1 MTEIMSIYRFIVIL
15 LYFMCIEA
23 YPQVSVVSKVAYVD
37 PLIGTSNSS
46 LESAG
51 MFGKGSEE
59 CGQTIPAVLEPH
71 GMNCWTPQ
79 TRNTEK
85 KCIAPYYY
93 TDSIFLGFR
102 NSHWIS
108 GGCTQDYGSMTI
120 TPQFGILRTDCCLKG
135 SRFSH
140 DDEVSLPHYYSLE
153 LPDEHLKAEM
163 TGLSS
168 SGIFRFTYRESG
180 KAYIVVS
187 SNNDDGKGYVN
198 IDQDHNSIYGCNPVH
213 RIYQSKGES
222 AGFSGYFIVEFS
234 KSPIESGTF
243 DLGAWFCF
251 DIHAGESLMVKSS
264 SSFCDIDGAAKNLS
278 SEIPGWDFI
287 GTSNSLLNIW
297 EDYLNKIEVEGAK
310 ENLIK
315 FYTSLYHCAFLPR
328 KISDVDGRR
337 PRFDNNIKHDGV
349 IVSDSPDYY
358 TDFSMWDTY
367 RALHPLFNIIDRERN
382 GKMMQS
388 LVDMYKEGGW
398 LPIFPCWNS
407 YTCAMIGDH
416 CISALTDAY
425 VKGVRN
431 YEVET
436 AYNAMRKNAFNI
448 AGKRDYKEGKGRRA
462 LKSYLRYGY
471 IPLEDNVLDAYH
483 TQEQV
488 SRTLEYAYDDYCLSV
503 MADSLGHHKDAKKLY
518 ERSKNYKNVF
528 DLRTSYV
535 QGRYSDGSF
544 LSADNITERVS
555 FITEGAPCHYSWYV
569 PHDPEGVMALMGGEA
584 EYIIRLDSIFN
595 EHRYWHGNEP
605 CHQVAYMYN
614 FAGEY
619 QKTQSAVREILKS
632 EYGLGP
638 GGLSGND
645 DSGAMSA
652 WYVFSALGFYP
663 VCPGKAEYQI
673 GSPLF
678 RNSVIHLENGN
689 TFKIVVHNHS
699 DENSFIKS
707 IKYNG
712 MDIKDY
718 MLRHEMIMNGG
729 ILEIEY

>member
-1 MTEIMSIYRFIVIL
+1 MYRLLKLIL
-15 LYFMCIEA
+15 MLFG
-23 YPQVSVVSKVAYVD
+23 VALESQAILGSRLHYVD
-37 PLIGTSNSS
+37 PLIGTSYSS

-71 GMNCWTPQ
+71 GMNFWTAQ

-85 KCIAPYYY
+85 KCISPYYY
-93 TDSIFLGFR
+93 TDSIFYGFR

-120 TPQFGILRTDCCLKG
+120 TPQFGELRTSDEIKG
-135 SRFSH
+135 SQFSH
-140 DDEVSLPHYYSLE
+140 SDEISRPDYYSVV
-153 LPDEHLKAEM
+153 LPDEELKAEM
-163 TGLSS
+163 TGKSRSAIL
-168 SGIFRFTYRESG
+168 RFTYRKRG
-180 KAYIVVS
+180 KAYILVKT
-187 SNNDDGKGYVN
+187 NNDYGEGEVLMDEERRM
-198 IDQDHNSIYGCNPVH
+198 IYGYNPVH
-213 RIYQSKGES
+213 RIYQNKGEL
-222 AGFSGYFIVEFS
+222 AGFSGHFIVEF
-234 KSPIESGTF
+234 KETPIECGKTE
-243 DLGAWFCF
+243 GGVWFCF
-251 DIHAGESLMVKSS
+251 DVEEGTVLTLKAS
-264 SSFCDIDGAAKNLS
+264 SSFCDLEGAKRNMSA
-278 SEIPGWDFI
+278 EIPDWDFDSVKEELSQ
-287 GTSNSLLNIW
+287 TW
-297 EDYLNKIEVEGAK
+297 ERYLSKIEVEGSPDDM
-310 ENLIK
+310 IK
-315 FYTSLYHCAFLPR
+315 FYTALYHCAFLPR
-328 KISDVDGRR
+328 NISDIDGRR
-337 PRFDNNIKHDGV
+337 PRFDNHGRMESV
-349 IVSDSPDYY
+349 IMHGSWDFY
-358 TDFSMWDTY
+358 TDFSLWDTY

-388 LVDMYKEGGW
+388 LVEMYKEGGW

-416 CISALTDAY
+416 GISVLTDAY

-431 YEVET
+431 FDVEL
-436 AYNAMRKNAFNI
+436 AYKAMRRNAFKV
-448 AGKRDYKEGKGRRA
+448 ACRRDYKEGKGRRA
-462 LKSYLRYGY
+462 MRSYLKYGY
-471 IPLEDNVLDAYH
+471 IPLEDEVAEAYH

-488 SRTLEYAYDDYCLSV
+488 SRTLEYAYDDYCLAV
-503 MADSLGHHKDAKKLY
+503 MADSLGHYKDYDKLLQ
-518 ERSKNYKNVF
+518 RSKNYMNVF
-528 DLRTSYV
+528 DPRTGYV

-569 PHDPEGVMALMGGEA
+569 PHSPQSLIELMGGRSS
-584 EYIIRLDSIFN
+584 YLSRLDSMFT
-595 EHRYWHGNEP
+595 EGRYWHGNEP

-614 FAGEY
+614 FAGEPE
-619 QKTQSAVREILKS
+619 KTQMRVLEIMER

-645 DSGAMSA
+645 DAGAMSA

-678 RNSVIHLENGN
+678 GNSVIHLENGN
-689 TFKIVVHNHS
+689 IFKIVVHNHS

-712 MDIKDY
+712 MDIKNY

>member
-1 MTEIMSIYRFIVIL
+1 MRDE
-15 LYFMCIEA
+15 
-23 YPQVSVVSKVAYVD
+23 SKVYLVD
-37 PLIGTSNSS
+37 PIIGTSYST

-51 MFGKGSEE
+51 LFGKGSEE

-71 GMNCWTPQ
+71 GMNCWTAQ
-79 TRNTEK
+79 TKNTEK
-85 KCIAPYYY
+85 KCVAPYYY

-120 TPQFGILRTDCCLKG
+120 TPQFGVLRTDNSLKG

-140 DDEVSLPHYYSLE
+140 DNEVSLPHYYSVDLTE
-153 LPDEHLKAEM
+153 EHLKAEM
-163 TGLSS
+163 TGMSRT
-168 SGIFRFTYRESG
+168 GIFRFTYRESG
-180 KAYIVVS
+180 KAYIVVT
-187 SNNDDGKGYVN
+187 SNNDYGKGFVH
-198 IDQDHNSIYGCNPVH
+198 IDQEHNRIYGSNPVH

-222 AGFSGYFIVEFS
+222 AGFSSYFIVEFS
-234 KSPIESGTF
+234 KRPIDSGMF
-243 DLGAWFCF
+243 ELGAWFCF
-251 DIHAGESLMVKSS
+251 DVQEGESILVKSS
-264 SSFCDIDGAAKNLS
+264 SSFCDIDGAIRNMA
-278 SEIPGWDFI
+278 SEIPNWNFDEVC
-287 GTSNSLLNIW
+287 SSLEKIW
-297 EDYLNKIEVEGAK
+297 NDYLGKIDVEGDK
-310 ENLIK
+310 EDLIK

-328 KISDVDGRR
+328 NISDIDGRR
-337 PRFDNNIKHDGV
+337 PRFDNNSIRDGV
-349 IVSDSPDYY
+349 IVNNNPDYY

-431 YEVET
+431 FDIEN
-436 AYNAMRKNAFNI
+436 AYRAMRKNAFKV
-448 AGKRDYKEGKGRRA
+448 ACKKDYMSGKGRRA
-462 LKSYLRYGY
+462 LKSYLKYGY
-471 IPLEDNVLDAYH
+471 LPLEDNVADAYH

-503 MADSLGHHKDAKKLY
+503 MADSLGHKNDY
-518 ERSKNYKNVF
+518 ERLIERSHNYKNVF
-528 DLRTSYV
+528 DPETGYV

-544 LSADNITERVS
+544 LRVNNITDRVS

-569 PHDPEGVMALMGGEA
+569 PHDPEGLIALMGGREA
-584 EYIIRLDSIFN
+584 YIQRLDSMFS

-614 FAGEY
+614 YVGEY
-619 QKTQSAVREILKS
+619 NKTQKAVREIMQS
-632 EYGLGP
+632 EYGIGP

-645 DSGAMSA
+645 DAGQMSA
-652 WYVFSALGFYP
+652 WFVFSSLGFYP

-673 GSPLF
+673 GIPLF
-678 RNSVIHLENGN
+678 HRASIHLENGN
-689 TFKIVVHNHS
+689 TFRIIAHNLT
-699 DENSFIKS
+699 DDNSYIKS

-712 MDIKDY
+712 EEIGAYTLTHD
-718 MLRHEMIMNGG
+718 MIMNGG
-729 ILEIEY
+729 VLDIFFNN